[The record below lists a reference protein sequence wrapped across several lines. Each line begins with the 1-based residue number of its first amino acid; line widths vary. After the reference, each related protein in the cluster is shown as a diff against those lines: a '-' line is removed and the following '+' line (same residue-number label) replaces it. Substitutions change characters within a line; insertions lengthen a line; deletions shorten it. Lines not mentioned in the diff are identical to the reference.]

1 MKEAG
6 EGQDAGR
13 RPCRF
18 EEVHD
23 DSGRGAFLQKR
34 RGVEGQRGMR
44 NIASAGI
51 VKKDLNGTIAG
62 TSSRNFLQ
70 NPMEI
75 VIAPPGILMCC
86 CR

>member
-1 MKEAG
+1 
-6 EGQDAGR
+6 
-13 RPCRF
+13 
-18 EEVHD
+18 
-23 DSGRGAFLQKR
+23 
-34 RGVEGQRGMR
+34 MR